1 MSNLRRDTLTRLNEC
16 ENPPSCSNFP
26 AADIPILGECE
37 NHPPCSHFP
46 ANDIPICVFAE
57 MMYKVAYSSGY
68 ERTKTEF
75 TEDFVNCLNGSQNIS
90 GLIIQK
96 GSVED
101 FPENGVENAIY
112 IDTEHNHIY
121 YWKENAYYRISTM
134 SGGGLE
140 DGTIL
145 DGGNAFTI

>member
-1 MSNLRRDTLTRLNEC
+1 MSSLRRDTLTRL
-16 ENPPSCSNFP
+16 
-26 AADIPILGECE
+26 IECE
-37 NHPPCSHFP
+37 NHPPCSHSP

-68 ERTKTEF
+68 EGTKTEF

-134 SGGGLE
+134 SGELE
-140 DGTIL
+140 YGTIL
-145 DGGNAFTI
+145 DRGNAFTI

>member
-1 MSNLRRDTLTRLNEC
+1 MSSLRRDTLTRLIEY
-16 ENPPSCSNFP
+16 ENPPSCS
-26 AADIPILGECE
+26 
-37 NHPPCSHFP
+37 HFP
-46 ANDIPICVFAE
+46 TVDIPICVFAE

-68 ERTKTEF
+68 KGTKTEF
-75 TEDFVNCLNGSQNIS
+75 TKDFVNCLNGSQSIS

-134 SGGGLE
+134 SGGLE
-140 DGTIL
+140 YGTIL
-145 DGGNAFTI
+145 DRGNAFTI

>member
-1 MSNLRRDTLTRLNEC
+1 MSSLRQDTLTRLSEC
-16 ENPPSCSNFP
+16 ECSSSCPPFLAP
-26 AADIPILGECE
+26 VMPI
-37 NHPPCSHFP
+37 SIFT
-46 ANDIPICVFAE
+46 E
-57 MMYKVAYSSGY
+57 MMYKVAYASGY
-68 ERTKTEF
+68 EGTKTDF
-75 TEDFVNCLNGSQNIS
+75 TEDFVNCLNGSQSMS

-96 GSVED
+96 NSVED

>member
-1 MSNLRRDTLTRLNEC
+1 MSSLRQDTLTRLNEC
-16 ENPPSCSNFP
+16 ESPPFCSPFP
-26 AADIPILGECE
+26 APIM
-37 NHPPCSHFP
+37 
-46 ANDIPICVFAE
+46 PISVFAE
-57 MMYKVAYSSGY
+57 MMYKVACSSGY
-68 ERTKTEF
+68 EGTKTEF
-75 TEDFVNCLNGSQNIS
+75 TEDFVNCLNGSQSMS

-101 FPENGVENAIY
+101 FPEVGVENAIY

>member
-1 MSNLRRDTLTRLNEC
+1 MSSLRRDTLTRLIEC
-16 ENPPSCSNFP
+16 ENPPSCSHFP
-26 AADIPILGECE
+26 AA
-37 NHPPCSHFP
+37 
-46 ANDIPICVFAE
+46 DIPICVFAE

-68 ERTKTEF
+68 EGTKTEF

-134 SGGGLE
+134 SGGLE
-140 DGTIL
+140 YGTIL
-145 DGGNAFTI
+145 DRGNAFTI

>member
-1 MSNLRRDTLTRLNEC
+1 MSSLRQDTLTRLSEC
-16 ENPPSCSNFP
+16 EYPPSCSPFP
-26 AADIPILGECE
+26 VPVMPI
-37 NHPPCSHFP
+37 S
-46 ANDIPICVFAE
+46 VFSE
-57 MMYKVAYSSGY
+57 MMYKVAYASGY
-68 ERTKTEF
+68 EGTKTEF
-75 TEDFVNCLNGSQNIS
+75 TEDFVNCLNGSQSIS

-101 FPENGVENAIY
+101 FPEVGVENAIY

>member
-1 MSNLRRDTLTRLNEC
+1 MSSLRRDTLTRLIEY
-16 ENPPSCSNFP
+16 ENPPSY
-26 AADIPILGECE
+26 
-37 NHPPCSHFP
+37 SHFP
-46 ANDIPICVFAE
+46 TVDIPICVFAE

-68 ERTKTEF
+68 EGTKTEF

-134 SGGGLE
+134 SGELE
-140 DGTIL
+140 YGTIL
-145 DGGNAFTI
+145 DRGNAFTI